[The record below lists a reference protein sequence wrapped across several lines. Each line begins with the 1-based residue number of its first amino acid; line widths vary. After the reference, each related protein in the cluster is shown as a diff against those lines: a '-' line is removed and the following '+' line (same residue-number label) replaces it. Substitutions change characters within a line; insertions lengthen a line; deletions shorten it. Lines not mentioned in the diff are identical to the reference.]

1 MTNAPADL
9 LALRATVQRLTG
21 LADPADVGIV
31 GDGLHART
39 GGYHE
44 GRDVLAAIGG
54 YHPGAAAGSLSEDYS
69 ARLARDRVGLTDDAS
84 AMDIGAAWPHGG
96 RAAWLRFNNALAA
109 ALRGGDPAL
118 VPIRAINYSPDGST
132 RWRIDRQYGWAVES
146 SGDSVDIHTHIEWY
160 RDTAGHRQACSDRI
174 GALIQAAIGGQPPAP
189 TMGDDMIR
197 MAHERGSNVDW
208 IGNGIFRWPSPDPA
222 HTANAKWFMAQC
234 GDPAPT

>member
-109 ALRGGDPAL
+109 ALRSSFSGLHLPFSRSQRPG
-118 VPIRAINYSPDGST
+118 
-132 RWRIDRQYGWAVES
+132 AV
-146 SGDSVDIHTHIEWY
+146 TTCC
-160 RDTAGHRQACSDRI
+160 RCCRPQRC
-174 GALIQAAIGGQPPAP
+174 
-189 TMGDDMIR
+189 
-197 MAHERGSNVDW
+197 
-208 IGNGIFRWPSPDPA
+208 
-222 HTANAKWFMAQC
+222 
-234 GDPAPT
+234 